1 MLAFTYF
8 HPHGRVLWLPF
19 QWNVLFIGINAYRIG
34 RTLYYN
40 SMGNRLSEEMKEIKR
55 DILDVMEM
63 SDFAKLVSIATE
75 ETFEDGDMCNQQ
87 GQPNP
92 YVLLVI
98 EGEMDCYRD
107 GIKTY
112 SLEKGNFVSE
122 SGLHAGLLLDGS
134 IQSCCTIVAN
144 DTHAQTRCLRW
155 NRSELVDL
163 LERETGIRRSLK
175 AALSWD
181 IVRKLKAQRES
192 IMEHKISDPELW
204 TLKRTEQSE
213 DRYASIVQNLLTSNS
228 ANSIGDFKKRTKE
241 LDHYRTIHH
250 IDDEH
255 HRLALKKTGWTLEE
269 YDAGEKLSVQAIKQ
283 DCRDSLHVEID

>member
-1 MLAFTYF
+1 MNDDVDFLKDDIDLCDSFIFISLIPLNAPFIHSR
-8 HPHGRVLWLPF
+8 HP
-19 QWNVLFIGINAYRIG
+19 
-34 RTLYYN
+34 
-40 SMGNRLSEEMKEIKR
+40 SLS
-55 DILDVMEM
+55 
-63 SDFAKLVSIATE
+63 
-75 ETFEDGDMCNQQ
+75 Q